1 MYHTWYL
8 GAWLP
13 ILILIA
19 ILIAVFEV
27 WMLVDVAIN
36 KKISDKA
43 KTWWV
48 IGMVAIHPVVAIVY
62 FFTDRRK
69 AS

>member
-13 ILILIA
+13 ILILITS
-19 ILIAVFEV
+19 LIAVFEV

-69 AS
+69 S